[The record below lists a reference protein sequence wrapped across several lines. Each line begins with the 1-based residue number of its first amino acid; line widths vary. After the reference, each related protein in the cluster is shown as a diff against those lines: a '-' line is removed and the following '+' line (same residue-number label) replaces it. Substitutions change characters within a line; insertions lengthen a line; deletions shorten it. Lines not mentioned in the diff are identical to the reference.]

1 MSFVIYA
8 RGHRPPD
15 QYPRDHVVVFPEA
28 PQAKAWLQ
36 RMEQNLP
43 PGFTL
48 RSAQMDAIRA
58 AAETDWQLDAE
69 HAQWI
74 LRFKYGT
81 WDEVHVKNEPEVE
94 DAIKEK
100 RALRPER
107 NARAR
112 CPDGHVTITAL
123 CAGSNVLPSDA
134 RAILRG
140 SGRDKPAYGWAFNP
154 KEVPAIK
161 KLVGI
166 KP

>member
-15 QYPRDHVVVFPEA
+15 QYPRDHIVVFPEA

-48 RSAQMDAIRA
+48 RSEQMDAIRA
-58 AAETDWQLDAE
+58 APDTDWQLDDQ
-69 HAQWI
+69 HDLWI
-74 LRFKYGT
+74 RRFKYGT
-81 WDEVHVKNEPEVE
+81 WDEVHVKDEPEVA
-94 DAIKEK
+94 DAKEAQ
-100 RALRPER
+100 RSPRPER
-107 NARAR
+107 SARAQR
-112 CPDGHVTITAL
+112 PDGYVTITEL
-123 CAGSNVLPSDA
+123 CATSAVPACDA
-134 RAILRG
+134 RAALRA
-140 SGRDKPAYGWAFNP
+140 SGRDKPAYGWAFDP

-166 KP
+166 R

>member
-1 MSFVIYA
+1 MSYVIYA

-15 QYPRDHVVVFPEA
+15 QYPRDHIVVFPEA

-48 RSAQMDAIRA
+48 RSDQMDAIRA
-58 AAETDWQLDAE
+58 AAETDWQLDE
-69 HAQWI
+69 DHARWI

-81 WDEVHVKNEPEVE
+81 WDEVHTRDEPEVTE
-94 DAIKEK
+94 AK
-100 RALRPER
+100 RAPRPER
-107 NARAR
+107 SARAQR
-112 CPDGHVTITAL
+112 PDGFVTITAL
-123 CAGSNVLPSDA
+123 CAASGVAACDA
-134 RAILRG
+134 RAALRA
-140 SGRDKPAYGWAFNP
+140 SGREKPSYGWAFDP

-166 KP
+166 R